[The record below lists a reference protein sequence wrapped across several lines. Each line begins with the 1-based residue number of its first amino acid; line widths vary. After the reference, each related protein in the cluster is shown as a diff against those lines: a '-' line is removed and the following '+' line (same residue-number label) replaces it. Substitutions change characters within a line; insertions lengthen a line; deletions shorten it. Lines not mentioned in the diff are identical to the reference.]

1 MKRELI
7 LGCVVLAVFSSC
19 AHLGKSEL
27 PSSSPRAK
35 EIQAAMNQT
44 VIPKVDLENVKPEDA
59 LKFWDEMSTS
69 YHPQHFKFVHVVSYP
84 VTYTVQTQAA
94 SAGHGSPSAGPPAV
108 KLHNVTVRRKN
119 ITSERLLDE
128 ICQQANL
135 TWIIM
140 GREII
145 VRPKVPGA
153 DAQP

>member
-7 LGCVVLAVFSSC
+7 FGCVMMAVFSSC

-35 EIQAAMNQT
+35 EILTAMNQT
-44 VIPKVDLENVKPEDA
+44 LIPKVDLENVKPEDA

-69 YHPQHFKFVHVVSYP
+69 YHPQHFKFVHVISYP
-84 VTYTVQTQAA
+84 VSYAVQTQAA
-94 SAGHGSPSAGPPAV
+94 GAAAVPPAV
-108 KLHNVTVRRKN
+108 KLHKVTVRRKN

-128 ICQQANL
+128 ICNQGNL
-135 TWIIM
+135 TWTIM

-145 VRPKVPGA
+145 VRPKVPGT

>member
-1 MKRELI
+1 VKHELI
-7 LGCVVLAVFSSC
+7 FGCLAMAIFSSC
-19 AHLGKSEL
+19 AHLGQSEL
-27 PSSSPRAK
+27 PSTSPRAK
-35 EIQAAMNQT
+35 EIKAAMNQT
-44 VIPKVDLENVKPEDA
+44 VIPQVDLENVKPEDA

-94 SAGHGSPSAGPPAV
+94 GAAAVPPSV
-108 KLHNVTVRRKN
+108 KVHKVTVRRKN

-128 ICQQANL
+128 ICHQANL
-135 TWIIM
+135 TWTIM

-153 DAQP
+153 DAQQ